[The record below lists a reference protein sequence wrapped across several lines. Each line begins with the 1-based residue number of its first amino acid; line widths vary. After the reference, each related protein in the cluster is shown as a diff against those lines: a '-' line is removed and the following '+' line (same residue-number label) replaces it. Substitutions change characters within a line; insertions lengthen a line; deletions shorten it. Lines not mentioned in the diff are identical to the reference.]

1 MKRKL
6 PLINREISWLS
17 FNERVLQEAQ
27 DSTVPLIERI
37 KFLAIFSSNLDE
49 FYRVR
54 VAALNR
60 LNQITKA
67 EKKLLG
73 YSPASLLRQ
82 IQEITIKQQVRF
94 NEIYEKIIIPSLVEE
109 KIFILNEKQL
119 NVERGEF
126 VKKYFHE
133 KVLPALVPIMVD
145 GLKDFPFLRD
155 KSAYLLVKLSK
166 KDDSLKPRMAL
177 IELPTQTVSR
187 FLVLPDSGDMRFII
201 MLDDVVRY
209 CLDELFSTFQYNVF
223 DAYTIKLTRDAELDL
238 DNDVNERYIDILSR
252 SLKQRP
258 KGTPV
263 RFVFDKD
270 ILPDMLRYV
279 VRKVGLKKPSLIP
292 GARYHNFKDYFSFPK
307 VGSPKL
313 LYPPIH
319 PLPLKDIPLGASF
332 FTVLKQKDILLH
344 LPYQS
349 FDYVVQFLREAA
361 IDPKVKTIKITLY
374 RLASNSRIINALI
387 NAAKNGKS
395 VFVLVELKARFDEEN
410 NIYWSNRLEDEGVKV
425 FTGFSKVKVHSK
437 ICLIT
442 RIEGKKEN
450 HYAHLSTGNYNENTA
465 GIYCDQSFFT
475 SDSRITSDLNNLFN
489 ELQEGNF
496 GKPYSNLMVSPN
508 DLRKKLVGHIDQ
520 EIQYAKRGLK
530 SEIILKVN
538 SLVDEAIIEKLY
550 EASNAGVKI
559 KLIIRG
565 ICCLVPGIPG
575 FSENI
580 YAISIIDKFLEHSRV
595 YWFSNNG
602 KEKLFLS
609 SADMMT
615 RNLDRRIE
623 VAFPIFDPT
632 LIKEM
637 KHLLNLQL
645 LDNTKARI
653 LDKDF
658 DNHYQKGKKDSINYR
673 SQNDIYNYLKNR
685 LMPEPTSAVS

>member
-1 MKRKL
+1 MKSKT

-27 DSTVPLIERI
+27 DPSVPLIERI

-67 EKKLLG
+67 EKRLLG
-73 YSPASLLRQ
+73 YSPATLLRQ
-82 IQEITIKQQVRF
+82 IQEITINQQVRF
-94 NEIYEKIIIPSLVEE
+94 NEIYEKTIIPRLVEE

-145 GLKDFPFLRD
+145 GLKEFPFLRD
-155 KSAYLLVKLSK
+155 KSVYLLVKLSR
-166 KDDSLKPRMAL
+166 KDESIKPRMAL
-177 IELPTQTVSR
+177 LELPTHLVSR
-187 FLVLPDSGDMRFII
+187 FLVLPESDGMKFII
-201 MLDDVVRY
+201 MLDDVIRY

-223 DAYTIKLTRDAELDL
+223 DAFTIKMTRDAELDL
-238 DNDVNERYIDILSR
+238 DNDVNEKLIDIMSR
-252 SLKQRP
+252 SLKLRS
-258 KGTPV
+258 KGSPV

-279 VRKVGLKKPSLIP
+279 VRKIGLKKPSLIP
-292 GARYHNFKDYFSFPK
+292 GARYHNFKDYFGFPK
-307 VGSPKL
+307 VGNPGL
-313 LYPPIH
+313 LYQPIN

-332 FTVLKQKDILLH
+332 FTVLKQKDVMLH

-410 NIYWSNRLEDEGVKV
+410 NIFWSNRLEEEGVKV
-425 FTGFSKVKVHSK
+425 FSGFSKLKVHSK

-442 RIEGKKEN
+442 RVEGKKEN

-475 SDSRITSDLNNLFN
+475 SDARITSDLVNLFN
-489 ELQEGNF
+489 EMQEGNF
-496 GKPYSNLMVSPN
+496 GKPYVNLMVSPN
-508 DLRKKLVGHIDQ
+508 DLRKKILVLIDQ
-520 EIQYAKRGLK
+520 EIQFAKKGLK
-530 SEIILKVN
+530 SEIIIKVN
-538 SLVDEAIIEKLY
+538 SLVDEIMIQKLY
-550 EASNAGVKI
+550 EASTAGVKI
-559 KLIIRG
+559 QLIIRG
-565 ICCLVPGIPG
+565 ICCLIPGLPGI
-575 FSENI
+575 SENI
-580 YAISIIDKFLEHSRV
+580 KAISIIDKFLEHSRT

-602 KEKLFLS
+602 KEKLYLS
-609 SADMMT
+609 SADLMT

-623 VAFPIFDPT
+623 VGFPIYDPA
-632 LIKEM
+632 LIKEVM
-637 KHLLNLQL
+637 HIIKIQL
-645 LDNTKARI
+645 RDNMKARI
-653 LDKDF
+653 LDKD
-658 DNHYQKGKKDSINYR
+658 NTNQYQKENPSHPYR
-673 SQNDIYNYLKNR
+673 AQIDIYAYLKSKVEAEKQDI
-685 LMPEPTSAVS
+685 PV

>member
-27 DSTVPLIERI
+27 DITVPLIERI

-73 YSPASLLRQ
+73 YSPSGLLRQ

-94 NEIYEKIIIPSLVEE
+94 NEIYEKIIIPSLVDE

-155 KSAYLLVKLSK
+155 KSSYLLVKLSR
-166 KDDSLKPRMAL
+166 KDNSLKPRMAL

-187 FLVLPDSGDMRFII
+187 FLVLPDSGEMRFII

-209 CLDELFSTFQYNVF
+209 CLDELFSTFRYNVF
-223 DAYTIKLTRDAELDL
+223 DAFTIKLTRDAELDL

-252 SLKQRP
+252 SLKQRF
-258 KGTPV
+258 KGNPV

-292 GARYHNFKDYFSFPK
+292 GARYHNFKDYFAFPK

-313 LYPPIH
+313 LYPPII
-319 PLPLKDIPLGASF
+319 PLPSKDIPLGASF
-332 FTVLKQKDILLH
+332 FSVLKQKDILLH
-344 LPYQS
+344 IPYQS

-374 RLASNSRIINALI
+374 RLAQNSRIINALI

-410 NIYWSNRLEDEGVKV
+410 NIFWSNRLEDEGVKV
-425 FTGFSKVKVHSK
+425 FTGFSKLKVHSK

-450 HYAHLSTGNYNENTA
+450 YYAHLSTGNYNENTA

-475 SDSRITSDLNNLFN
+475 SDPRITSDLNNLFS

-496 GKPYSNLMVSPN
+496 GKSYLNLMVSPN
-508 DLRKKLVGHIDQ
+508 DLRKKLMVLIDQ
-520 EIQYAKRGLK
+520 EILFAKRGIK
-530 SEIILKVN
+530 SEIIIKVN
-538 SLVDEAIIEKLY
+538 SLVDEIMINKLY

-559 KLIIRG
+559 RLIVRG

-580 YAISIIDKFLEHSRV
+580 QAISIIDKFLEHSRT

-602 KEKLFLS
+602 KERLFLS
-609 SADMMT
+609 SADLMT

-623 VAFPIFDPT
+623 VAFPIFDPS
-632 LIKEM
+632 LIKEV

-653 LDKDF
+653 LDKDLN
-658 DNHYQKGKKDSINYR
+658 NHYQPGKDSKNHR
-673 SQNDIYNYLKNR
+673 SQNDIYTYLKNR
-685 LMPEPTSAVS
+685 VMPENESPLP